1 LASAPAPGFE
11 FDFSPIDE
19 SGEKAKVE
27 RKENGRDDRFLEE
40 DIDAMGRK
48 TDRFRRK
55 KHSIK
60 RRLDWRRNV
69 VAAVSLFGGFFR
81 GFGIQ
86 RVFAHL
92 PLGKL
97 IIVLHFCN

>member
-27 RKENGRDDRFLEE
+27 RKENGRDERFLEE

-60 RRLDWRRNV
+60 RRLDWRKEMWWR
-69 VAAVSLFGGFFR
+69 LFLSSGVFFGVLEYKGFLR
-81 GFGIQ
+81 IY
-86 RVFAHL
+86 
-92 PLGKL
+92 PLE
-97 IIVLHFCN
+97 N